1 MTVLKWLLT
10 FNLSSKTWFS
20 CISFYP
26 LASSIFTIFS
36 LILFYSVPPRISI
49 LGPQFLTFLLLIFP
63 DRFPFLPDPVP
74 ILASPI
80 LTHSLS
86 PNEVFCIHQLLLD
99 LSHGSAALLS
109 ILSARRT
116 YKRVLTQNKPQ
127 KGICFTGRV
136 ALKYLAVWD
145 IYNKYISSL

>member
-74 ILASPI
+74 ILGSPFS
-80 LTHSLS
+80 LTHY
-86 PNEVFCIHQLLLD
+86 LLM
-99 LSHGSAALLS
+99 
-109 ILSARRT
+109 
-116 YKRVLTQNKPQ
+116 
-127 KGICFTGRV
+127 
-136 ALKYLAVWD
+136 KYSV
-145 IYNKYISSL
+145 YISFFLTFLMGQLPCYPFCQQEGLTKGFSLRISHKKAYVLQEE